1 MTAVPMANRVNPVG
15 PVEGIRL
22 AYLMEGKP
30 PGGGPSCTTG
40 MSLTDCTRQ
49 SIIKALGRG
58 VTPDALLS
66 QLRTMKGCQ
75 PCKHQAVLSGM
86 AVSPATL
93 EVKGEANVTLSL
105 ARHTQRTGDVE

>member
-1 MTAVPMANRVNPVG
+1 MANRVNPVG

-49 SIIKALGRG
+49 SMVKALDFG
-58 VTPDALLS
+58 VLSCQHTCALLLK
-66 QLRTMKGCQ
+66 LRTITGCQ
-75 PCKHQAVLSGM
+75 PCKHHAVLSGM

-93 EVKGEANVTLSL
+93 V
-105 ARHTQRTGDVE
+105 VER